1 MLSGAA
7 GTCLFFDSCVTKLST
22 LRTPVTYL
30 MLVALLLSNA
40 ASWIHVGCCDS
51 APTGVHRLEAGTHL
65 AQEESLKSE
74 GRIAGRCSCH
84 RHQCE
89 PVVPAK
95 PDSLPVESV
104 PAHEHDSETCHLCQH
119 YFASR
124 NVVWGDA
131 VVAVPVVEQ
140 SQRLGL
146 VLDEVFIEPIY
157 LSGLAVRGPPNA

>member
-1 MLSGAA
+1 
-7 GTCLFFDSCVTKLST
+7 
-22 LRTPVTYL
+22 
-30 MLVALLLSNA
+30 MLVVLLCSNA
-40 ASWIHVGCCDS
+40 ASWIHVGCCEA
-51 APTGVHRLEAGTHL
+51 APTAAQRSESEGWLT
-65 AQEESLKSE
+65 QEESLKSQ

-89 PVVPAK
+89 PTVPAK
-95 PDSLPVESV
+95 ADSPLGESV

-124 NVVWGDA
+124 NVVWGAA

-140 SQRLGL
+140 TLRLGL